1 MRIFN
6 ILHFN
11 NLVNVGRRWT
21 FEKKNFFFSRRPST
35 TLRDQSLFITQRGGV
50 GGVRR
55 ISGDHMVSRGNGG
68 GISSRQQNFKGGL

>member
-11 NLVNVGRRWT
+11 KLVNVGRRWT
-21 FEKKNFFFSRRPST
+21 FEKNVFFSRRPST
-35 TLRDQSLFITQRGGV
+35 TLRDQSLVITQIGGV

-68 GISSRQQNFKGGL
+68 GISSHQQNFKGGL